1 MLADRIRELR
11 ESADPGSTEEGRTP
25 GERLVL
31 ARNRARMSQK
41 DLAEKSGISVNA
53 IIGFEN
59 GRTSPRPRTLMALA
73 ETVGIPWES
82 LKEEEHGQ
90 AEEA

>member
-11 ESADPGSTEEGRTP
+11 ENVAPGSTEEARTP
-25 GERLVL
+25 GDRLVL
-31 ARNRARMSQK
+31 ARNHARMSQK

-59 GRTSPRPRTLMALA
+59 GRTHPRPRTLMALA
-73 ETVGIPWES
+73 EAVGIPWES
-82 LKEEEHGQ
+82 LKEEEHET
-90 AEEA
+90 EEA